1 MTVLQYCILIYLEKK
16 NRLKISDLAGLFD
29 VDQSVVLNDLN
40 ALLIVP
46 SLKNKTTAE
55 GILNTNLAN
64 GKELSGNE
72 EVWIN
77 MDFNPNTLKIS
88 AVPVVFKR
96 TKTEIEVNAEKDKEM
111 LQKYQNSIIDAY
123 VTRIMKG
130 RIGQKTTHLELVNET
145 AKQIE
150 LFQAQPVQIKSRI
163 EALIEKE
170 ILKRKDGFYD
180 QYEYIS

>member
-16 NRLKISDLAGLFD
+16 NRLKISDLSGLID
-29 VDQSVVLNDLN
+29 VDQSIVLNDLN
-40 ALLIVP
+40 SLIFVP
-46 SLKNKTTAE
+46 SLKNKSSND
-55 GILNTNLAN
+55 GILNTDLKV
-64 GKELSGNE
+64 GKELSGDE

-77 MDFNPNTLKIS
+77 LEFSPNTLKIS
-88 AVPVVFKR
+88 TVPVVLKR
-96 TKTEIEVNAEKDKEM
+96 TKTEVEVNNEKDKDM
-111 LQKYQNSIIDAY
+111 IQKYQNNIVDAY

-130 RIGQKTTHLELVNET
+130 RINQKTTHLELVNET

-150 LFQAQPVQIKSRI
+150 LFQAQPIQIKSRI

-170 ILKRKDGFYD
+170 ILKRKEGFYD